1 MYNIT
6 NNIYIFVIYT
16 IFIYRYND
24 THIYIITFIYID
36 SYTYIIPRL
45 CIGLHVD

>member
-6 NNIYIFVIYT
+6 NYIYI
-16 IFIYRYND
+16 IYRYND
-24 THIYIITFIYID
+24 THIITFIYID